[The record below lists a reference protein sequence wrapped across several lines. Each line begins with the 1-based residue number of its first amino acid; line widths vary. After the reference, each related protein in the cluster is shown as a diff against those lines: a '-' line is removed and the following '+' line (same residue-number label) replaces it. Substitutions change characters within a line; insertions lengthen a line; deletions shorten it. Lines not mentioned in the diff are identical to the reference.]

1 MEDLSSKFPDAIK
14 NYKYHSVMKIYKDWG
29 IFELLKLN

>member
-14 NYKYHSVMKIYKDWG
+14 NYTYFSGIKTYKDWG
-29 IFELLKLN
+29 ALELLKSN